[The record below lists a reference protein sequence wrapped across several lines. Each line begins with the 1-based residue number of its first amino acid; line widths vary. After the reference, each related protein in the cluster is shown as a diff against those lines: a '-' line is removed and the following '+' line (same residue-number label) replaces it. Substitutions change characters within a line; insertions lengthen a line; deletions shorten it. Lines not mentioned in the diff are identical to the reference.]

1 MIKPMKWSALQ
12 VLEATDMIEGYIN
25 QAAEPLRCARE
36 VAGEALCIPHL
47 PKYVERHFLG
57 LIAEIDSIA
66 GSEQRNYSG
75 LLRFRIKTILESL
88 PKGAVEAEK
97 EQKGR
102 AKQQSLV

>member
-1 MIKPMKWSALQ
+1 MKWSALQ

-47 PKYVERHFLG
+47 PKYAERHFLG
-57 LIAEIDSIA
+57 LIAEINSIT
-66 GSEQRNYSG
+66 GIGQSNYSG
-75 LLRFRIKTILESL
+75 QLRSRIKTILESL

-97 EQKGR
+97 KHKGGG
-102 AKQQSLV
+102 KQQSLV